1 MTTFTFLYRDL
12 PVAPVVELQN
22 GKGTT
27 VVNMEDLN
35 DQKKE
40 PVTISNV
47 QEGTSSRSVEDNKA
61 QTSTLRLNRWT
72 TRNLIEYNAYASQ
85 PQAQPKPQFETINED
100 EETSEVH
107 GTTEIRQEDSNSNSL
122 RRLEQSGLDPFMF
135 EKWISKETFKELWSI
150 LKEEPGRFQYPVWVK
165 SSFLTSVVVLIYSTI
180 RSTSII
186 FALVDDYTQ
195 TRNRIANTIDDLD
208 DYMVIAGWED
218 GVNNITG

>member
-1 MTTFTFLYRDL
+1 MYRDL

-22 GKGTT
+22 GKDAT
-27 VVNMEDLN
+27 VVNMEN
-35 DQKKE
+35 TNHQGKE
-40 PVTISNV
+40 PATTSNV
-47 QEGTSSRSVEDNKA
+47 QEGMSSRSTENNKT

-72 TRNLIEYNAYASQ
+72 TKNLIEYNAYGSQ
-85 PQAQPKPQFETINED
+85 PQPQFSTINEE

-107 GTTEIRQEDSNSNSL
+107 GTTEIRQENSNSSNL
-122 RRLEQSGLDPFMF
+122 RRLDRSGLDPFMF
-135 EKWISKETFKELWSI
+135 EKWISKETFQELWSI

-186 FALVDDYTQ
+186 FGLVDDYTT
-195 TRNRIANTIDDLD
+195 TRDRIANTIDDLD
-208 DYMVIAGWED
+208 DYLVIAGWQD